1 MLTTI
6 QRGINRTWTCVQ
18 SYYSAGAA
26 ANHAR
31 LTTDPH
37 LLSSRIRW
45 NNDAFQTCTHEIY
58 VRLCPAT
65 DIYSQADFTI
75 DIQDAYAADNRADG
89 MWDTD
94 LLRDIQCVGNRR
106 VYVVDQYW
114 CPYRERLHPAFRPAT
129 VIVDNTGALWV
140 NVLACSN

>member
-45 NNDAFQTCTHEIY
+45 NNDAFQTCTQWGS
-58 VRLCPAT
+58 AT
-65 DIYSQADFTI
+65 TNTQHTS
-75 DIQDAYAADNRADG
+75 NLSE
-89 MWDTD
+89 W
-94 LLRDIQCVGNRR
+94 
-106 VYVVDQYW
+106 
-114 CPYRERLHPAFRPAT
+114 AT
-129 VIVDNTGALWV
+129 QIGLPG
-140 NVLACSN
+140 